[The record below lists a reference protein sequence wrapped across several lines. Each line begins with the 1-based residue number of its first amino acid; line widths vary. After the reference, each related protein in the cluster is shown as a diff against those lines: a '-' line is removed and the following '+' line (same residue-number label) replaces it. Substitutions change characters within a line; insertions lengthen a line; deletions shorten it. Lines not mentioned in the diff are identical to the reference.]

1 MMMKIPLQRL
11 RLIKFTFNLF
21 NATSY
26 GKRHSQSVQNFQPY
40 NQHENFQRK
49 LLKMLPTKIESVN
62 NLVDEEP
69 KHDYE
74 NININWMQAIIT
86 IKPID
91 LGRKKIR
98 ASVRLPVGYKK
109 DILKRMM
116 RTAWKTTKIRTDLTL
131 IEKAYFWQFYLQE
144 YISINREFMS

>member
-1 MMMKIPLQRL
+1 MTQPISSKLSTLQSTR
-11 RLIKFTFNLF
+11 KFSTKTL
-21 NATSY
+21 
-26 GKRHSQSVQNFQPY
+26 
-40 NQHENFQRK
+40 E
-49 LLKMLPTKIESVN
+49 MLPTKTESVN

-69 KHDYE
+69 KDDYE

-91 LGRKKIR
+91 LDLGRKKIR
-98 ASVRLPVGYKK
+98 ASIRLPFGYNK

-116 RTAWKTTKIRTDLTL
+116 RTAWKATKLKTKLTP
-131 IEKAYFWQFYLQE
+131 IEKAYYWQFYLQE

>member
-1 MMMKIPLQRL
+1 MTQPISSKLSTLQSTR
-11 RLIKFTFNLF
+11 KFSTK
-21 NATSY
+21 T
-26 GKRHSQSVQNFQPY
+26 
-40 NQHENFQRK
+40 
-49 LLKMLPTKIESVN
+49 LKMLPTKIDSVN

-69 KHDYE
+69 KDDYE
-74 NININWMQAIIT
+74 NINIQWMQAIIT

-98 ASVRLPVGYKK
+98 ASIRLPVGYKK

-116 RTAWKTTKIRTDLTL
+116 RTAWKATKLRTDLTP
-131 IEKAYFWQFYLQE
+131 IEKAYYWQFYLQE

>member
-1 MMMKIPLQRL
+1 MTQPISSKLSTLQSTR
-11 RLIKFTFNLF
+11 KFSTK
-21 NATSY
+21 T
-26 GKRHSQSVQNFQPY
+26 
-40 NQHENFQRK
+40 
-49 LLKMLPTKIESVN
+49 LKMLPTKIESVN

-69 KHDYE
+69 KAEYE

-98 ASVRLPVGYKK
+98 ASIKLPVGYKK

-116 RTAWKTTKIRTDLTL
+116 RTAWKATKLRTDLTT

>member
-1 MMMKIPLQRL
+1 MTQPISSKLSTLQSTR
-11 RLIKFTFNLF
+11 KFSTK
-21 NATSY
+21 T
-26 GKRHSQSVQNFQPY
+26 
-40 NQHENFQRK
+40 
-49 LLKMLPTKIESVN
+49 LKMLPTKIESVN

-69 KHDYE
+69 KDDYE

-98 ASVRLPVGYKK
+98 ASIRLPVGYKK

-116 RTAWKTTKIRTDLTL
+116 RTAWKATKLRTDLTP

>member
-1 MMMKIPLQRL
+1 MTQPISSKLSTLQS
-11 RLIKFTFNLF
+11 T
-21 NATSY
+21 
-26 GKRHSQSVQNFQPY
+26 
-40 NQHENFQRK
+40 RK
-49 LLKMLPTKIESVN
+49 LSTKTLKMLPTKIESVN

-69 KHDYE
+69 KAEYE

-98 ASVRLPVGYKK
+98 ASIRLPVGYNK

-116 RTAWKTTKIRTDLTL
+116 RTAWKATKLRTDLTP
-131 IEKAYFWQFYLQE
+131 IEKAYYWQFYLQE

>member
-1 MMMKIPLQRL
+1 M
-11 RLIKFTFNLF
+11 T
-21 NATSY
+21 
-26 GKRHSQSVQNFQPY
+26 QPISS
-40 NQHENFQRK
+40 K
-49 LLKMLPTKIESVN
+49 LLTLQSTRKFSTKTLEMLPTKIKSVN

-69 KHDYE
+69 KAEYE

-98 ASVRLPVGYKK
+98 ASIRLPVGYNK
-109 DILKRMM
+109 DILKHMM
-116 RTAWKTTKIRTDLTL
+116 RTAWKATKLRTDLTP
-131 IEKAYFWQFYLQE
+131 IEKAYYWQFYLQE

>member
-1 MMMKIPLQRL
+1 
-11 RLIKFTFNLF
+11 
-21 NATSY
+21 
-26 GKRHSQSVQNFQPY
+26 
-40 NQHENFQRK
+40 
-49 LLKMLPTKIESVN
+49 MLPTKIDSIN

-69 KHDYE
+69 KDDYE

-98 ASVRLPVGYKK
+98 ASIRLPVGYKK

-116 RTAWKTTKIRTDLTL
+116 NTAWKATKLRTDLTP
-131 IEKAYFWQFYLQE
+131 IEKAYYWQFYLQE

>member
-1 MMMKIPLQRL
+1 
-11 RLIKFTFNLF
+11 
-21 NATSY
+21 
-26 GKRHSQSVQNFQPY
+26 
-40 NQHENFQRK
+40 
-49 LLKMLPTKIESVN
+49 MLPTKIESVN
-62 NLVDEEP
+62 DLVDEDP
-69 KHDYE
+69 KAEYG

-98 ASVRLPVGYKK
+98 ASIRLPVGYNE

-116 RTAWKTTKIRTDLTL
+116 RTAWKATKLRTDLTP
-131 IEKAYFWQFYLQE
+131 IEKAYYWQFYLQE

>member
-1 MMMKIPLQRL
+1 MTQPISSKLSTLQSTR
-11 RLIKFTFNLF
+11 KFSTK
-21 NATSY
+21 T
-26 GKRHSQSVQNFQPY
+26 
-40 NQHENFQRK
+40 
-49 LLKMLPTKIESVN
+49 LKMLPTKIDSVN
-62 NLVDEEP
+62 NLVDEDP
-69 KHDYE
+69 KDDYE

-91 LGRKKIR
+91 LGGKKIR
-98 ASVRLPVGYKK
+98 ASIRLPVGYKK

-116 RTAWKTTKIRTDLTL
+116 RTAWKATKLRTDLTP

>member
-1 MMMKIPLQRL
+1 MTQPISSKLSTLQSTR
-11 RLIKFTFNLF
+11 KFSTK
-21 NATSY
+21 T
-26 GKRHSQSVQNFQPY
+26 
-40 NQHENFQRK
+40 
-49 LLKMLPTKIESVN
+49 LKMLPTKIISVN

-69 KHDYE
+69 KAEYE

-98 ASVRLPVGYKK
+98 ASIRLPVGYNK

-116 RTAWKTTKIRTDLTL
+116 RTAWKATKLRTDLTP
-131 IEKAYFWQFYLQE
+131 IEKAYYWQFYLQE

>member
-1 MMMKIPLQRL
+1 
-11 RLIKFTFNLF
+11 
-21 NATSY
+21 
-26 GKRHSQSVQNFQPY
+26 
-40 NQHENFQRK
+40 
-49 LLKMLPTKIESVN
+49 MLPTKIDSVN

-69 KHDYE
+69 KDDYQ
-74 NININWMQAIIT
+74 NINIHWMQAIIT

-98 ASVRLPVGYKK
+98 ASIRLPVGYKQ

-116 RTAWKTTKIRTDLTL
+116 RTAWKATKLRTDLTP
-131 IEKAYFWQFYLQE
+131 IENAYYWQFYLQE